1 MTNNMQTKT
10 AIGKFNAR
18 FAPDIHIGASLRD
31 RHLFYQCSCEAFA
44 FGRFGTSE
52 GSYFAPAETC
62 TTVIRIFVGKNFIIS
77 VRHGSARAHSD
88 LRAQL
93 EAAPG
98 LLGQGPDYVLHAI
111 LDFIVDGYLPVV
123 ETIEER
129 VLTMEQSALDSFLS
143 RVEVKRIFGLRQ
155 ELIRFKRIIGPM
167 TEVCGRLVHLDTPCL
182 DANARPYFQD
192 VLDHVRRVDTLVN
205 SLRDVLTSV
214 FEVSNLLEQQ
224 RQGVITRQLAAWAAI
239 LAVPTAIAGI
249 YGMNFE
255 NMPELKTQYGYFVVV
270 GVIVV
275 LCAVLYFRFK
285 RARWL

>member
-1 MTNNMQTKT
+1 M
-10 AIGKFNAR
+10 AR
-18 FAPDIHIGASLRD
+18 P
-31 RHLFYQCSCEAFA
+31 
-44 FGRFGTSE
+44 FGGMDVE
-52 GSYFAPAETC
+52 K
-62 TTVIRIFVGKNFIIS
+62 V
-77 VRHGSARAHSD
+77 D
-88 LRAQL
+88 
-93 EAAPG
+93 APG
-98 LLGQGPDYVLHAI
+98 RAALPSAVSTGQKSKREA
-111 LDFIVDGYLPVV
+111 
-123 ETIEER
+123 R
-129 VLTMEQSALDSFLS
+129 C
-143 RVEVKRIFGLRQ
+143 VEVKRIFGLRQ

-192 VLDHVRRVDTLVN
+192 VLDHVRRVDAMVN

-239 LAVPTAIAGI
+239 LAVPTAIAVI

-270 GVIVV
+270 GIIVV
-275 LCAVLYFRFK
+275 LCTVLYLRFK